1 MASELHA
8 SRLVSISIGSYSMP
22 EPGFC
27 IVKFILFNFY
37 MVLFSF
43 FLFFSL
49 CFWYYKIELC
59 GLNIKEFTKFIFF
72 LYALDFYIPWMVM
85 THLITAV
92 IFPLAFYSL
101 PTCRKVCTWKRRW
114 IQYLP
119 FLWIHIILSFFFFP
133 IILLVIHFD

>member
-43 FLFFSL
+43 FSL
-49 CFWYYKIELC
+49 CFSYYKIELC

-72 LYALDFYIPWMVM
+72 LYALYFYIP
-85 THLITAV
+85 
-92 IFPLAFYSL
+92 
-101 PTCRKVCTWKRRW
+101 
-114 IQYLP
+114 
-119 FLWIHIILSFFFFP
+119 
-133 IILLVIHFD
+133 